1 MVAISVKYFS
11 SKPDTSRFVCD
22 RRSFNYSGQLRE
34 VAAQK
39 SLSALQIWLDIITML
54 DKILIPE
61 GEGIV
66 RKGGHLVDLKNDEI
80 TTL

>member
-1 MVAISVKYFS
+1 MLAIVIDYE
-11 SKPDTSRFVCD
+11 
-22 RRSFNYSGQLRE
+22 RSQIIINSGQLRE